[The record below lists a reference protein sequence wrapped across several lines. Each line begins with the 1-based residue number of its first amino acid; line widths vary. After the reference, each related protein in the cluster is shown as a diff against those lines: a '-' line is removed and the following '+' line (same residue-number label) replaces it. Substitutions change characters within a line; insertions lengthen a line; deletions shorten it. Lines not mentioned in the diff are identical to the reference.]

1 MPTDSDARIRAIL
14 DGCSDAYFELDSEG
28 LVADWNYQAEK
39 MFGWPRADVVGLA
52 LPELI
57 IPERNRELFASTL
70 RRMPNERV
78 EITAFDRSGNELQIQ
93 LTIFPILERLGV
105 FARDLTALKRAA
117 DEAEKLHR
125 DLMDQLA
132 EPYIEVD
139 LRGRFVFVNK
149 SYCEVFG
156 VTAPSARTGVSYKDA
171 IASKSQASIREA
183 YQEVFRTGRARKI
196 EYPILALSGAE
207 TYVESSVALRRDAQG
222 QPVGFM
228 AFARDLSARKRYED
242 EMAIAINAAEA
253 ASRAK
258 GEFLANMSHEIR
270 TPLNGVIGMLDLAR
284 DAGLT
289 ADQSELI
296 EMAATSANNLLGLIS
311 DILDF
316 SKIEAGKLEFD
327 RVEFDLADMLAQ
339 LSRSMGINAHA
350 KGLDLVCSIAPETP
364 RFLLGDPMRLTQVL
378 INLLGN
384 AIKFTAEGKVALR
397 VAIDAPSSDQQA
409 QLRFSVT
416 DTGIGIEAGKQNSI
430 FDAFSQAD
438 ASTTRTFGGTG
449 LGLTICSRIVQLMGG
464 NIWVE
469 SEAGKGS
476 TFHFTTSFEIANGT
490 GLKLEGNA
498 RGVDHTRRNTRSLKI
513 LLAEDNPINQ
523 TLAMRLLDRL
533 GHRVVLAS
541 NGREAVDALA
551 GGWFD
556 LVLMDV
562 QMPDMDG
569 FTATAAIRAQEE
581 ASKTHIPIVAMTA
594 HAMTG
599 DRERCLE
606 AGMDD
611 YISKPINPGLL
622 RETIERIGAVG
633 VLDAGSGQLEVL
645 AKTIAGGSEGRAN

>member
-1 MPTDSDARIRAIL
+1 M
-14 DGCSDAYFELDSEG
+14 
-28 LVADWNYQAEK
+28 
-39 MFGWPRADVVGLA
+39 
-52 LPELI
+52 
-57 IPERNRELFASTL
+57 
-70 RRMPNERV
+70 
-78 EITAFDRSGNELQIQ
+78 
-93 LTIFPILERLGV
+93 
-105 FARDLTALKRAA
+105 RAA

-149 SYCEVFG
+149 SYCEVFR
-156 VTAPSARTGVSYKDA
+156 VAAPSSRTGVSYKDA
-171 IASKSQASIREA
+171 LASESHASIREA
-183 YQEVFRTGRARKI
+183 YQEVFRTGRPRKI
-196 EYPILALSGAE
+196 EYPILALSGTE

-242 EMAIAINAAEA
+242 EMAIARNAAEA
-253 ASRAK
+253 ASQAK

-296 EMAATSANNLLGLIS
+296 EMASASANNLLRLIS

-327 RVEFDLADMLAQ
+327 CVEFDLADMLAQ
-339 LSRSMGINAHA
+339 LSRSMAIPAHA
-350 KGLDLVCSIAPETP
+350 KGLELVCSIAPDAP

-384 AIKFTAEGKVALR
+384 AIKFTAEGNVVLR
-397 VAIDAPSSDQQA
+397 VAMDAPGGDHQA

-416 DTGIGIEAGKQNSI
+416 DTGIGIAAEKQNSI

-490 GLKLEGNA
+490 GPKIEGNGRA
-498 RGVDHTRRNTRSLKI
+498 VDHTRRNSRSLRI
-513 LLAEDNPINQ
+513 LLAEDNSINQ
-523 TLAMRLLDRL
+523 KLATRLLDRL
-533 GHRVVLAS
+533 GHRVVLAK
-541 NGREAVDALA
+541 NGREAVDALE

-569 FTATAAIRAQEE
+569 FTATAAIRAKEKV
-581 ASKTHIPIVAMTA
+581 SKTHIPIVAMTA

-599 DRERCLE
+599 DRERCFE

-611 YISKPINPGLL
+611 YIAKPINPGVLW
-622 RETIERIGAVG
+622 ETIERIGVARAPEV
-633 VLDAGSGQLEVL
+633 QVL
-645 AKTIAGGSEGRAN
+645 AQAVEGIAGGSDGRAK